1 MYVRHREIKEET
13 EDRIVVADSVL
24 TIWCVLWGLF
34 MIVLGLCCVAMGIA
48 MFVIRWAETGH
59 WLIPA
64 IIWLFAIWMG
74 GYGMLETLKELLI
87 KKTFIIDRKHQSIII
102 ERDSFIK
109 YLKSIKKIS
118 FLDIEYIEMQIDID
132 DGKVTGHR
140 DISLIM
146 IHGKKINIYDG
157 DHVPTEKLAK
167 NIRNITTKQ
176 IARKNN
182 CYSSTSS
189 AG

>member
-1 MYVRHREIKEET
+1 MYVRDREIKEET
-13 EDRIVVADSVL
+13 ADQIVVTDSVL
-24 TIWCVLWGLF
+24 TIGCVLVGLF
-34 MIVLGLCCVAMGIA
+34 MIVLELCCVGIGVA
-48 MFVIRWAETGH
+48 MFVIMWVETGH
-59 WLIPA
+59 WLISS

-87 KKTFIIDRKHQSIII
+87 KKTFTIDRKHQSVII
-102 ERDSFIK
+102 EKDSFIK
-109 YLKSIKKIS
+109 CLKSIKKIS
-118 FLDIEYIEMQIDID
+118 FLDIEHIEMRIDID

-140 DISLIM
+140 DISLIT

-167 NIRNITTKQ
+167 SIRDMTTRQ

-182 CYSSTSS
+182 CYSSASS